1 MSTRRVSTVTVAL
14 VLFTAGCSD
23 PSGQGETP
31 ADAPAATPNVEPGGA
46 EPAATP
52 AAARSETRRFRD
64 WIVTCDNGNDCVAL
78 SAAGNGEGW
87 IRIAMAAGPDA
98 RPDLSGGLLS
108 DGGTATPGL
117 MMTVDGTRYALSG
130 PGRAALPRDSRVAL
144 AAMATGTSAS
154 LATRSQSQTLSLSGV
169 SAALL
174 WIDER
179 QGRLD
184 TTTALLRRGD
194 GPASRVPAPPPLPR
208 VRAASAVD
216 QAGYGEGNAVLPA
229 TVEALP
235 EIQTCRADTDFSP
248 EFQRAVQSARLNA
261 TTELWGV
268 PCFSGAYNVGYRYVI
283 SGPGGQSPRAIT
295 LPTTAEPAETPINAE
310 YDPATRILTAFAKGR
325 GVGDCGFTNTWTWT
339 GRDFALTSETRME
352 ECWSLPADLWPIT
365 WRSQ

>member
-1 MSTRRVSTVTVAL
+1 MSSRKISAAAL
-14 VLFTAGCSD
+14 AAGLLAVGC
-23 PSGQGETP
+23 GET
-31 ADAPAATPNVEPGGA
+31 ANEDTATMQAPAAAGA
-46 EPAATP
+46 APSTRTDPAPAAAT
-52 AAARSETRRFRD
+52 ARSETRRFRD
-64 WIVTCDNGNDCVAL
+64 WIVTCDNGNDCVAF
-78 SAAGNGEGW
+78 SQAGNGQGW
-87 IRIAMAAGPDA
+87 LRIAMPAGPDA

-144 AAMATGTSAS
+144 TAMATGTDAS

-184 TTTALLRRGD
+184 TITALLRRG
-194 GPASRVPAPPPLPR
+194 GAPASRVPAPPSLPQ
-208 VRAASAVD
+208 VRAAPAVD
-216 QAGYGEGNAVLPA
+216 QAGFGGENAALP
-229 TVEALP
+229 TSIEALP
-235 EIQTCRADTDFSP
+235 EIQACRADTDFSP

-295 LPTTAEPAETPINAE
+295 LPTTAEPAQTPINAE
-310 YDPATRILTAFAKGR
+310 YDPVTRTLTAFAKGR
-325 GVGDCGFTNTWTWT
+325 GIGDCGFTNVWTWT
-339 GRDFALTSETRME
+339 GREFALTSETRME
-352 ECWSLPADLWPIT
+352 DCWSVPADLWPVT
-365 WRSQ
+365 WRSR